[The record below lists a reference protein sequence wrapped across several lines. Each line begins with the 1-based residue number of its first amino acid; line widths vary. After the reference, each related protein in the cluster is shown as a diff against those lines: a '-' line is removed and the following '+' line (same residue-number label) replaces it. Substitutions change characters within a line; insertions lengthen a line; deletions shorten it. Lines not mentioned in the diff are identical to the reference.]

1 MAARWFLA
9 ASVLIWFPYGIW
21 CFLDP
26 GTLAGSAG
34 VEATTPTG
42 VTELRAMYG
51 GLQMSI
57 GLLAAAGFA
66 HVSARRPALLA
77 LAFLAG
83 GLAVSRL
90 IGGILDDSFSGYT
103 TGAVIFE
110 LATALIAIRLLGRE
124 EHAG

>member
-9 ASVLIWFPYGIW
+9 ASVLIWLPYGLW

-34 VEATTPTG
+34 VTATTPTG

-51 GLQMSI
+51 GLQMAI
-57 GLLAAAGFA
+57 GLLAAAGVA
-66 HVSARRPALLA
+66 HASARRPALLA

-90 IGGILDDSFSGYT
+90 IGGILDDSFSAYT
-103 TGAVIFE
+103 TGATIFE
-110 LATALIAIRLLGRE
+110 FVTAVLAIRFLGQE
-124 EHAG
+124 DATG

>member
-9 ASVLIWFPYGIW
+9 ANVLIWFPYGLW
-21 CFLDP
+21 CFLNP
-26 GTLAGSAG
+26 AALAGSAG
-34 VEATTPTG
+34 VDATTPTG

-66 HVSARRPALLA
+66 HLSARRSALLA

-90 IGGILDDSFSGYT
+90 IGGIIDDSFSTYT

-110 LATALIAIRLLGRE
+110 FVTAVIAVRLLGRE
-124 EHAG
+124 EPTG

>member
-1 MAARWFLA
+1 MA

-26 GTLAGSAG
+26 GTLADSAG

-66 HVSARRPALLA
+66 RVSVRRPALLA

-83 GLAVSRL
+83 GLAGSRL
-90 IGGILDDSFSGYT
+90 IGGILDDSFSAYT
-103 TGAVIFE
+103 TGATIFE
-110 LATALIAIRLLGRE
+110 FVIALIASRLLGRE

>member
-1 MAARWFLA
+1 MAVRWFLA
-9 ASVLIWFPYGIW
+9 ANVLIWFPYGLW
-21 CFLDP
+21 CFFDP

-66 HVSARRPALLA
+66 RVSARRPALLA

-90 IGGILDDSFSGYT
+90 IGAILDDSFSAYT

-110 LATALIAIRLLGRE
+110 LVAALIAIRLLGRE
-124 EHAG
+124 ERAE